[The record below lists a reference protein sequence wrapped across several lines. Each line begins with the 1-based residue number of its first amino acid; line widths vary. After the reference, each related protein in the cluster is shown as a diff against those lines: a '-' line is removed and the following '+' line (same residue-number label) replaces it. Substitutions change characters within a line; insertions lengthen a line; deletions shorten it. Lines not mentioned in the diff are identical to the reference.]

1 VDVLKRIR
9 EVLSAETNDTQL
21 DRFLSEVRDSLAGS
35 SRLFL
40 AYYGLTLGS
49 VVTYHLVVYGGKTM
63 ISFSGVQVADTLLF
77 RRVFLL
83 FPAALLA
90 ATACVGYLRR
100 LQREVFDFLTISR
113 YPILGK
119 TGLHE
124 LRLPADHILGL
135 FMLRNEGGV
144 VGKII
149 SRLIAVL
156 STVAFVVAP
165 TIYVIS
171 EATKNVRLF
180 GWNDTLTLTTS
191 IVSAVLSMCSLVVVG
206 LAGRIKAEE

>member
-124 LRLPADHILGL
+124 LRLPPITFWDCLCFGT
-135 FMLRNEGGV
+135 R
-144 VGKII
+144 
-149 SRLIAVL
+149 AVW
-156 STVAFVVAP
+156 SGR
-165 TIYVIS
+165 S
-171 EATKNVRLF
+171 
-180 GWNDTLTLTTS
+180 
-191 IVSAVLSMCSLVVVG
+191 SAV
-206 LAGRIKAEE
+206 